1 MNATP
6 LHPLHRSSFLAWLLL
21 TPLLLAATGCSTAY
35 YATWE
40 KLGYHKRDLLKERV
54 VEARDEQKEASE
66 QFKDALTKLKEIYQ
80 FDGGNLEKAYRQLQ
94 GEFDDSQARA
104 DAVTKRIRSM
114 ETVAEDLFSEWDK
127 EIAQI
132 STPSM
137 ASASRQKLR
146 ETQARY
152 AEMSAALKKAEAAMH
167 PVLTQFRDYTLYL
180 KHNLNAQAIAS
191 LKGEAVNI
199 QTEID
204 RLLGEM
210 NTSISRADTFL
221 KSLE

>member
-1 MNATP
+1 MNP
-6 LHPLHRSSFLAWLLL
+6 IRSS
-21 TPLLLAATGCSTAY
+21 PLLACLTGCLLAILSASLAGCSTAY

-40 KLGYHKRDLLKERV
+40 KLGYYKRDLLKERV
-54 VEARDEQKEASE
+54 VEARNEQQAASE
-66 QFKDALTKLKEIYQ
+66 QFKDALTKLKEISH
-80 FDGGNLEKAYRQLQ
+80 FDGGNLEKTYRQLQ
-94 GEFDDSQARA
+94 SEFDDSQARA

-114 ETVAEDLFSEWDK
+114 ETVAQDLFTEWEK
-127 EIAQI
+127 EIGQI

-152 AEMSAALKKAEAAMH
+152 QEMSAALRKAEATMP

-180 KHNLNAQAIAS
+180 KHNLNAQAVAS
-191 LKGEAVNI
+191 LKGEAMNI

-204 RLLGEM
+204 RLIGEM
-210 NTSISRADTFL
+210 NTSIARADAFVKT
-221 KSLE
+221 LE